1 MDYEKMR
8 AKLAKEYKSK
18 LQERDAEIRKLR
30 KEKTELSD
38 RVIDLETQLNE
49 KEEWIERLLQSLEPD
64 QIPAKKEQVIAG
76 TLDATVQQVL
86 HSFFP
91 YL

>member
-18 LQERDAEIRKLR
+18 LQERDVEIRKLR

-64 QIPAKKEQVIAG
+64 QIPAKKEQQIAE
-76 TLDATVQQVL
+76 TLDTTVQQVL

>member
-8 AKLAKEYKSK
+8 AKLAKEYKNK
-18 LQERDAEIRKLR
+18 LQERDVEIRKLR

-64 QIPAKKEQVIAG
+64 QMPAKKEQQIAE
-76 TLDATVQQVL
+76 TLDTTVQQVL
-86 HSFFP
+86 PSFFP

>member
-30 KEKTELSD
+30 KEKTELSN

-64 QIPAKKEQVIAG
+64 QIPAKKQEIAE

>member
-8 AKLAKEYKSK
+8 AKLTKEYKSK

-38 RVIDLETQLNE
+38 RVVDLETQLNE

-64 QIPAKKEQVIAG
+64 QIPAKKEQEIAE

>member
-18 LQERDAEIRKLR
+18 LQERNAEIRKLR

-38 RVIDLETQLNE
+38 RVIDLETQLSE

-64 QIPAKKEQVIAG
+64 QIPAKKEQEIAE

>member
-18 LQERDAEIRKLR
+18 IQERDAEIRKLR
-30 KEKTELSD
+30 KEKMELSN

-64 QIPAKKEQVIAG
+64 QIPAKKEQQIAE

-86 HSFFP
+86 HSFFS